1 MASSPYLLTT
11 GEQPRDLRQA
21 DGVRGNSN
29 SAWGRVFKANGNAHS
44 ADEEIGN
51 PYINLQEQDA
61 RFQEDFGRTASTN
74 FREALYGFVPGF
86 LRTDEPQSKS
96 FRDTVM
102 KAGIVKSLTPS
113 FLQNDEDDDIAST
126 CCPNLGFKQ
135 RVFGC
140 VCCIVLGQVFQ
151 FLSFG
156 AMMGVL
162 VGHPGRFATF
172 FSMGNILMVA
182 ASFFFS
188 GPNQQCKKLRT
199 KDRAPALF
207 TFILTMAL
215 TLFVVF
221 GHPFFFRAIVI
232 LLLVIVQW
240 VAQIWYILSYVPYG
254 QKMGRAVATQL
265 LGCCFNI

>member
-1 MASSPYLLTT
+1 MASSPYMNIM
-11 GEQPRDLRQA
+11 GEQRRELRHV
-21 DGVRGNSN
+21 DGVRNQLN
-29 SAWGRVFKANGNAHS
+29 SALGRVFKASGNAH
-44 ADEEIGN
+44 AEDEEIGN
-51 PYINLQEQDA
+51 PFINLQEQDA
-61 RFQEDFGRTASTN
+61 QLQEDFGRTASTN
-74 FREALYGFVPGF
+74 FRDVLYGFVPGF
-86 LRTDEPQSKS
+86 LLKDRPQSKS
-96 FRDTVM
+96 FQDTVM

-140 VCCIVLGQVFQ
+140 VCCVVLGQVLQ

-156 AMMGVL
+156 SMMGIL

-172 FSMGNILMVA
+172 FSIGNILMVV

-188 GPNQQCKKLRT
+188 GPKQQCKKLRT
-199 KDRAPALF
+199 KDRAPTFF